1 MFEDLRKT
9 AGVWGEEAVF
19 AGSKTAR
26 AILGVRLAV
35 VDVLVGVGGR
45 MLAEPFGP
53 GRTGHGALA
62 RYGKETAER
71 ER

>member
-45 MLAEPFGP
+45 MLAAPFGP
-53 GRTGHGALA
+53 GRTGHGASA
-62 RYGKETAER
+62 RYGNEHAKTER
-71 ER
+71 